1 MYCKIGIAVI
11 FVALAASQAATQDVA
26 VGARVRITT
35 RLGFRYQGRL
45 TALDSTSVTVT
56 PDDSTP
62 VTPVLR
68 SDIKKFEKS
77 LGMEQV
83 TDYPGWAQAA
93 TWIAGTGGAWFG
105 AAGWGHHARPRGVV
119 GGVLGFFAFGVGAA
133 YLLEGYGHDAEEEQW
148 KKVDLTSAVQP
159 VVTSDATGR
168 LFVGVSFSFR

>member
-1 MYCKIGIAVI
+1 MFPSPGEIMFCKIGIAVI

-62 VTPVLR
+62 VTLVLR

-77 LGMEQV
+77 AGMEQV
-83 TDYPGWAQAA
+83 TEIPGWAQAA
-93 TWIAGTGGAWFG
+93 TWIAGAGGAWFG
-105 AAGWGHHARPRGVV
+105 ATGWGSNAHPRGVA
-119 GGVLGFFAFGVGAA
+119 GGVLGLLAFGAGTA
-133 YLLEGYGHDAEEEQW
+133 YLLQG
-148 KKVDLTSAVQP
+148 
-159 VVTSDATGR
+159 
-168 LFVGVSFSFR
+168 